1 MPTEAFQVTAF
12 QGTFRVLSG
21 VAKEYWGRALSD
33 GAMEAVGKV
42 ERLAG
47 HASLAC
53 ARHRLRTERSAG
65 SPTRI

>member
-1 MPTEAFQVTAF
+1 MPTEAFQ
-12 QGTFRVLSG
+12 GTFRIHSG
-21 VAKEYWGRALSD
+21 ALREYWGRAFSD

-42 ERLAG
+42 EQVAG

-53 ARHRLRTERSAG
+53 ARHRLRSERSSG